1 MTRRRH
7 SEVKFILLM
16 AAVVIVDQI
25 SKYMVRIAL
34 AEGERLDVIRGFFA
48 VTHFQND
55 GAAFSSFRG
64 QRQLLVIL
72 SAVVVICALIFLWK
86 NRKGS
91 PLLKASLA
99 LLASG
104 GIGNLIDRICI
115 GTVTDMLSFSIF
127 PPIFNIADSAVV
139 IGCFL
144 LMFYEFRDDFLRR
157 RRGESGEDDE

>member
-1 MTRRRH
+1 MTRSRL
-7 SEVKFILLM
+7 SEVKIILLM
-16 AAVVIVDQI
+16 AVVICADQI
-25 SKYMVRIAL
+25 SKYVVRMAL

-86 NRKGS
+86 NRSGS
-91 PLLKASLA
+91 PLLKVSLA

-104 GIGNLIDRICI
+104 GVGNLIDRVFI

-144 LMFYEFRDDFLRR
+144 LLFYEFRDDILSRR
-157 RRGESGEDDE
+157 RKEREEGHE